1 MIVGR
6 ASTHSPTQLLL
17 QHNGGRKKTFKVRF
31 SHFFTDIQSWYSCPM
46 EIWIVLTFL
55 GAFLQNIR
63 SFLQRRVTDNL
74 SINGSSF
81 VRFLFAIPLAMLVVL
96 FFVDRVPPLPWTFLW
111 YVSAGGIA
119 QIIGTSCLI
128 SAVVK
133 GNFSVGTTLSKT
145 EAAQAALFG
154 LLVLGDTITVS
165 IVLGILVSL
174 AGVAC
179 LSWTNSSFLLNLS
192 RRALI
197 LGLISGSGFAVAAV
211 CFRGASLSL
220 EFGEYFERAALTV
233 LVAVSLQSIVMGVF
247 LLIREPGELTRVF
260 QNWRQASFI
269 GCFGMLASFCWFSA
283 MTLNSAAIVRAVGQI
298 ELLFTVLTTIW
309 LFKERLR
316 IVQFLGMVLIV
327 VGIWLLI

>member
-1 MIVGR
+1 ME
-6 ASTHSPTQLLL
+6 TWLL
-17 QHNGGRKKTFKVRF
+17 
-31 SHFFTDIQSWYSCPM
+31 
-46 EIWIVLTFL
+46 LTFL

-63 SFLQRRVTDNL
+63 SFLQRRITDKL

-81 VRFLFAIPLAMLVVL
+81 VRFLFAIPLAILLVL
-96 FFVDRVPPLPWTFLW
+96 LLVDRIPSLPWTFLG
-111 YVSAGGIA
+111 YVIAGGVA

-154 LLVLGDTITVS
+154 LVVLGDAITAS
-165 IVLGILVSL
+165 IALGILVSL

-179 LSWTNSSFLLNLS
+179 LSWSQGSFLSNLS
-192 RRALI
+192 RRSLF
-197 LGLISGSGFAVAAV
+197 LGLVSGTGFAVAAV

-220 EFGEYFERAALTV
+220 EFGEFFERAALTV
-233 LVAVSLQSIVMGVF
+233 LIAVSLQSVIMGAY
-247 LLIREPGELTRVF
+247 LLVREPGELARVF
-260 QNWRQASFI
+260 QNWRISSVI
-269 GCFGMLASFCWFSA
+269 GCVGMLASLCWFSA

-298 ELLFTVLTTIW
+298 ELLFTLLTTIW

-316 IVQFLGMVLIV
+316 VVQLLGMVLIV
-327 VGIWLLI
+327 AGIWLLI

>member
-1 MIVGR
+1 ME
-6 ASTHSPTQLLL
+6 TWLL
-17 QHNGGRKKTFKVRF
+17 
-31 SHFFTDIQSWYSCPM
+31 
-46 EIWIVLTFL
+46 LTFL

-63 SFLQRRVTDNL
+63 SFLQRRITDKL

-81 VRFLFAIPLAMLVVL
+81 VRFLFAIPLAIILVL
-96 FFVDRVPPLPWTFLW
+96 LLVDRIPSLPWTFLG
-111 YVSAGGIA
+111 YVIAGGVA

-154 LLVLGDTITVS
+154 LVVLGDAITVS
-165 IVLGILVSL
+165 IALGILVSL

-179 LSWTNSSFLLNLS
+179 LSWSQGSFLSNLS
-192 RRALI
+192 RRSLF
-197 LGLISGSGFAVAAV
+197 LGLISGTGFAVAAV

-220 EFGEYFERAALTV
+220 EFGEFFERAALTV
-233 LVAVSLQSIVMGVF
+233 LVAVSLQSIIMGAY
-247 LLIREPGELTRVF
+247 LLVREPGELARVF
-260 QNWRQASFI
+260 QNWRISSVI
-269 GCFGMLASFCWFSA
+269 GCVGMLASLCWFSA

-298 ELLFTVLTTIW
+298 ELLFTLLTTIW

-316 IVQFLGMVLIV
+316 VVQLLGMVLIV
-327 VGIWLLI
+327 AGIWLLI

>member
-1 MIVGR
+1 ME
-6 ASTHSPTQLLL
+6 TWLL
-17 QHNGGRKKTFKVRF
+17 
-31 SHFFTDIQSWYSCPM
+31 
-46 EIWIVLTFL
+46 LTFL

-63 SFLQRRVTDNL
+63 SFLQRRITDKL

-81 VRFLFAIPLAMLVVL
+81 VRFLFAIPLAILVVL
-96 FFVDRVPPLPWTFLW
+96 LLVDRIPSLPWTFLG
-111 YVSAGGIA
+111 YVIAGGVA

-154 LLVLGDTITVS
+154 LVVLGDAITAS
-165 IVLGILVSL
+165 IALGILVSL

-179 LSWTNSSFLLNLS
+179 LSWSQGSFLSNLS
-192 RRALI
+192 RRSLF
-197 LGLISGSGFAVAAV
+197 LGLISGTGFAVAAV

-220 EFGEYFERAALTV
+220 EFGEFFERAALTV
-233 LVAVSLQSIVMGVF
+233 LVAVSLQSIIMGAY
-247 LLIREPGELTRVF
+247 LLVREPGELARVF
-260 QNWRQASFI
+260 QNWRISSVI
-269 GCFGMLASFCWFSA
+269 GCVGMLASLCWFSA

-298 ELLFTVLTTIW
+298 ELLFTLLTTIW

-316 IVQFLGMVLIV
+316 VVQLLGMVLIV
-327 VGIWLLI
+327 AGIWLLI

>member
-1 MIVGR
+1 ME
-6 ASTHSPTQLLL
+6 TWLL
-17 QHNGGRKKTFKVRF
+17 
-31 SHFFTDIQSWYSCPM
+31 
-46 EIWIVLTFL
+46 LTFL

-63 SFLQRRVTDNL
+63 SFLQRRITDKL

-81 VRFLFAIPLAMLVVL
+81 VRFLFAIPLAILLVL
-96 FFVDRVPPLPWTFLW
+96 LLVDRIPSLPWTFLG
-111 YVSAGGIA
+111 YVIAGGVA

-154 LLVLGDTITVS
+154 LVVLGDAITAS
-165 IVLGILVSL
+165 IALGILVSL

-179 LSWTNSSFLLNLS
+179 LSWSQGSFLSNLS
-192 RRALI
+192 RRALF
-197 LGLISGSGFAVAAV
+197 LGLISGTGFAVAAV

-220 EFGEYFERAALTV
+220 EFGEFFERAALTV
-233 LVAVSLQSIVMGVF
+233 LVAVSLQSIIMGAY
-247 LLIREPGELTRVF
+247 LLVREPGELARVF
-260 QNWRQASFI
+260 QNWRISSVI
-269 GCFGMLASFCWFSA
+269 GCVGMLASLCWFSA

-298 ELLFTVLTTIW
+298 ELLFTLLTTIW

-316 IVQFLGMVLIV
+316 VVQLLGMVLIV
-327 VGIWLLI
+327 AGIWLLI

>member
-1 MIVGR
+1 ME
-6 ASTHSPTQLLL
+6 TWLL
-17 QHNGGRKKTFKVRF
+17 
-31 SHFFTDIQSWYSCPM
+31 
-46 EIWIVLTFL
+46 LTFL

-63 SFLQRRVTDNL
+63 SFLQRRITDKL

-81 VRFLFAIPLAMLVVL
+81 VRFLFAIPLAILLVL
-96 FFVDRVPPLPWTFLW
+96 LLVDRIPSLPWTFLG
-111 YVSAGGIA
+111 YVIAGGVA

-154 LLVLGDTITVS
+154 LVVLGDAITAS
-165 IVLGILVSL
+165 IALGILVSL

-179 LSWTNSSFLLNLS
+179 LSWSQGSFLSNLS
-192 RRALI
+192 RRSLF
-197 LGLISGSGFAVAAV
+197 LGLISGTGFAVAAV

-220 EFGEYFERAALTV
+220 EFGEFFERAALTV
-233 LVAVSLQSIVMGVF
+233 LVAVSLQSIIMGAY
-247 LLIREPGELTRVF
+247 LLVREPGELARVF
-260 QNWRQASFI
+260 QNWRISSVI
-269 GCFGMLASFCWFSA
+269 GCVGMLASLCWFSA

-298 ELLFTVLTTIW
+298 ELLFTLLTTIW

-316 IVQFLGMVLIV
+316 VVQLLGMVLIV
-327 VGIWLLI
+327 AGIWLLI

>member
-1 MIVGR
+1 ME
-6 ASTHSPTQLLL
+6 TWLL
-17 QHNGGRKKTFKVRF
+17 
-31 SHFFTDIQSWYSCPM
+31 
-46 EIWIVLTFL
+46 LTFL

-63 SFLQRRVTDNL
+63 SFLQRRITDKL

-81 VRFLFAIPLAMLVVL
+81 VRFLFAIPLAILLVL
-96 FFVDRVPPLPWTFLW
+96 LLVDRIPSLSWAFLG
-111 YVSAGGIA
+111 YVIAGGVA

-154 LLVLGDTITVS
+154 LVVLGDAITAS
-165 IVLGILVSL
+165 IALGILVSL

-179 LSWTNSSFLLNLS
+179 LSWSQGSFLSNLS
-192 RRALI
+192 RRSLF
-197 LGLISGSGFAVAAV
+197 LGLISGTGFAVAAV

-220 EFGEYFERAALTV
+220 EFGEFFERAALTV
-233 LVAVSLQSIVMGVF
+233 LVAVSLQSIIMGAYLWV
-247 LLIREPGELTRVF
+247 REPGELARVF
-260 QNWRQASFI
+260 QNWRISSVI
-269 GCFGMLASFCWFSA
+269 GCVGMLASLCWFSA

-298 ELLFTVLTTIW
+298 ELLFTLLTTIW

-316 IVQFLGMVLIV
+316 VVQLLGMVLIV
-327 VGIWLLI
+327 AGIWLLI

>member
-1 MIVGR
+1 ME
-6 ASTHSPTQLLL
+6 TWLL
-17 QHNGGRKKTFKVRF
+17 
-31 SHFFTDIQSWYSCPM
+31 
-46 EIWIVLTFL
+46 LTFL

-63 SFLQRRVTDNL
+63 SFLQRRITDKL

-81 VRFLFAIPLAMLVVL
+81 VRFLFAIPLAMIVVL
-96 FFVDRVPPLPWTFLW
+96 LLVDRIPSLPWTFLG
-111 YVSAGGIA
+111 YVIAGGIA

-154 LLVLGDTITVS
+154 LVVLGDAITVS
-165 IVLGILVSL
+165 IALGILVSL

-179 LSWTNSSFLLNLS
+179 LSWSQGSFLSNLS
-192 RRALI
+192 RRSLF
-197 LGLISGSGFAVAAV
+197 LGLISGTGFAVAAV

-220 EFGEYFERAALTV
+220 EFGEFFERAALTV
-233 LVAVSLQSIVMGVF
+233 LVAVSLQSIIMGAY
-247 LLIREPGELTRVF
+247 LLVREPGELARVF
-260 QNWRQASFI
+260 QNWRISSVI
-269 GCFGMLASFCWFSA
+269 GCVGMLASLCWFSA

-298 ELLFTVLTTIW
+298 ELLFTLLTTIW

-316 IVQFLGMVLIV
+316 IVQLLGMVLIV
-327 VGIWLLI
+327 AGIWLLI

>member
-1 MIVGR
+1 ME
-6 ASTHSPTQLLL
+6 TWLL
-17 QHNGGRKKTFKVRF
+17 
-31 SHFFTDIQSWYSCPM
+31 
-46 EIWIVLTFL
+46 LTFL

-63 SFLQRRVTDNL
+63 SFLQRRITDKL

-81 VRFLFAIPLAMLVVL
+81 VRFLFAIPLAMIVVL
-96 FFVDRVPPLPWTFLW
+96 LLVDRIPSLPWTFLA
-111 YVSAGGIA
+111 YVIAGGVA

-154 LLVLGDTITVS
+154 LVVLGDAITVS
-165 IVLGILVSL
+165 IALGILVSL

-179 LSWTNSSFLLNLS
+179 LSWSQGSFLSNLS
-192 RRALI
+192 RRSLF
-197 LGLISGSGFAVAAV
+197 LGLISGTGFAVAAV

-220 EFGEYFERAALTV
+220 EFGEFFERAALTV
-233 LVAVSLQSIVMGVF
+233 LVAVSLQSIIMGAY
-247 LLIREPGELTRVF
+247 LLVREPGELARVF
-260 QNWRQASFI
+260 QNWRISSVI
-269 GCFGMLASFCWFSA
+269 GCVGMLASLCWFSA

-298 ELLFTVLTTIW
+298 ELLFTLLTTIW

-316 IVQFLGMVLIV
+316 VVQLLGMVLIV
-327 VGIWLLI
+327 AGIWLLI

>member
-1 MIVGR
+1 ME
-6 ASTHSPTQLLL
+6 TWLL
-17 QHNGGRKKTFKVRF
+17 
-31 SHFFTDIQSWYSCPM
+31 
-46 EIWIVLTFL
+46 LTFL

-63 SFLQRRVTDNL
+63 SFLQRRITDKL

-81 VRFLFAIPLAMLVVL
+81 VRFLFAIPLAILLVL
-96 FFVDRVPPLPWTFLW
+96 LLVDRIPSLPWTFLG
-111 YVSAGGIA
+111 YVIAGGVA

-154 LLVLGDTITVS
+154 LVVLGDAITAS
-165 IVLGILVSL
+165 IALGILVSL

-179 LSWTNSSFLLNLS
+179 LSWSQGSFLSNLS
-192 RRALI
+192 RRSLF
-197 LGLISGSGFAVAAV
+197 LGLISGTGFAVAAV

-220 EFGEYFERAALTV
+220 EFGEFFERAALTV
-233 LVAVSLQSIVMGVF
+233 LVAVSLQSIIMGVY
-247 LLIREPGELTRVF
+247 LLVREPGELARVF
-260 QNWRQASFI
+260 QNWRISSVI
-269 GCFGMLASFCWFSA
+269 GCVGMLASLCWFSA

-298 ELLFTVLTTIW
+298 ELLFTLLTTIW

-316 IVQFLGMVLIV
+316 IVQLLGMVLIV
-327 VGIWLLI
+327 TGIWFLI

>member
-1 MIVGR
+1 ME
-6 ASTHSPTQLLL
+6 TWLL
-17 QHNGGRKKTFKVRF
+17 
-31 SHFFTDIQSWYSCPM
+31 
-46 EIWIVLTFL
+46 LTFL

-63 SFLQRRVTDNL
+63 SFLQRRITDNL

-81 VRFLFAIPLAMLVVL
+81 VRFLFAIPLAILLVL
-96 FFVDRVPPLPWTFLW
+96 LLVDRIPSLPWTFLG
-111 YVSAGGIA
+111 YVIAGGVA

-154 LLVLGDTITVS
+154 LVVLGDAITAS
-165 IVLGILVSL
+165 IALGILVSL

-179 LSWTNSSFLLNLS
+179 LSWSQGSFLSNLS
-192 RRALI
+192 RRSLF
-197 LGLISGSGFAVAAV
+197 LGLISGTGFAIAAV

-220 EFGEYFERAALTV
+220 EFGEFFERAALTV
-233 LVAVSLQSIVMGVF
+233 LVAVSLQSIIMGAY
-247 LLIREPGELTRVF
+247 LLVREPGELARVF
-260 QNWRQASFI
+260 QNWRISLVI
-269 GCFGMLASFCWFSA
+269 GCVGMLASLCWFSA

-298 ELLFTVLTTIW
+298 ELLFTLLTTIW

-316 IVQFLGMVLIV
+316 VVQLLGMVLIV
-327 VGIWLLI
+327 AGIWLLI

>member
-1 MIVGR
+1 ME
-6 ASTHSPTQLLL
+6 TWLL
-17 QHNGGRKKTFKVRF
+17 
-31 SHFFTDIQSWYSCPM
+31 
-46 EIWIVLTFL
+46 LTFL

-63 SFLQRRVTDNL
+63 SFLQRRITDKL

-81 VRFLFAIPLAMLVVL
+81 VRFLFAIPLAILVVL
-96 FFVDRVPPLPWTFLW
+96 LLVDRIPSLPWTFLG
-111 YVSAGGIA
+111 YVIAGGVA

-154 LLVLGDTITVS
+154 LVVLGDAITAS
-165 IVLGILVSL
+165 IALGILVSL

-179 LSWTNSSFLLNLS
+179 LSWSQGSFLSNLS
-192 RRALI
+192 RRSLF
-197 LGLISGSGFAVAAV
+197 LGLISGTGFAVAAV

-220 EFGEYFERAALTV
+220 EFGEFFERAALTV
-233 LVAVSLQSIVMGVF
+233 LVAVSLQSIIMGAY
-247 LLIREPGELTRVF
+247 LLVREPGELARVF
-260 QNWRQASFI
+260 KNWRISSVI
-269 GCFGMLASFCWFSA
+269 GCVGMLASLCWFSA

-298 ELLFTVLTTIW
+298 ELLFTLLTTIW

-316 IVQFLGMVLIV
+316 VVQLLGMVLIV
-327 VGIWLLI
+327 AGIWLLI

>member
-1 MIVGR
+1 ME
-6 ASTHSPTQLLL
+6 TWLL
-17 QHNGGRKKTFKVRF
+17 
-31 SHFFTDIQSWYSCPM
+31 
-46 EIWIVLTFL
+46 LTFL

-63 SFLQRRVTDNL
+63 SFLQRRITDKL

-81 VRFLFAIPLAMLVVL
+81 VRFLFAIPLAILLVL
-96 FFVDRVPPLPWTFLW
+96 LLVDRIPSLPWTFLG
-111 YVSAGGIA
+111 YVIAGGVA

-154 LLVLGDTITVS
+154 LVVLGDAITAS
-165 IVLGILVSL
+165 IALGILVSL

-179 LSWTNSSFLLNLS
+179 LSWSQGSFLSNLS
-192 RRALI
+192 RRSLF
-197 LGLISGSGFAVAAV
+197 LGLISGTGFAVAAV

-220 EFGEYFERAALTV
+220 EFGEFFERAALTV
-233 LVAVSLQSIVMGVF
+233 LVAVSLQSIIMGAY
-247 LLIREPGELTRVF
+247 LLVREPGELALVF
-260 QNWRQASFI
+260 QNWRISSVI
-269 GCFGMLASFCWFSA
+269 GCVGMLASLCWFSA

-298 ELLFTVLTTIW
+298 ELLFTLLTTIW

-316 IVQFLGMVLIV
+316 IVQLLGMVLIV
-327 VGIWLLI
+327 AGIWLLI

>member
-1 MIVGR
+1 
-6 ASTHSPTQLLL
+6 
-17 QHNGGRKKTFKVRF
+17 
-31 SHFFTDIQSWYSCPM
+31 M

-96 FFVDRVPPLPWTFLW
+96 FFVDRVPPFSWTFLW
-111 YVSAGGIA
+111 YVIAGGIA

-165 IVLGILVSL
+165 IVLGSLVS
-174 AGVAC
+174 
-179 LSWTNSSFLLNLS
+179 
-192 RRALI
+192 
-197 LGLISGSGFAVAAV
+197 
-211 CFRGASLSL
+211 
-220 EFGEYFERAALTV
+220 
-233 LVAVSLQSIVMGVF
+233 
-247 LLIREPGELTRVF
+247 
-260 QNWRQASFI
+260 
-269 GCFGMLASFCWFSA
+269 
-283 MTLNSAAIVRAVGQI
+283 
-298 ELLFTVLTTIW
+298 
-309 LFKERLR
+309 
-316 IVQFLGMVLIV
+316 
-327 VGIWLLI
+327 